1 MTSAALSVRRDATV
15 IGLVGAAHFSSHF
28 FQLAIPPL
36 FPLLRTELGVGYTEL
51 GLIPS
56 VFFLVSGICQALVG
70 VLVDRNG
77 ARPVLLAGLALLAT
91 ATGLAGLVSEY
102 WMLLPLA
109 ALAGMGNS
117 VFHPA
122 DLSILSHKVSPARM
136 GRAFSIHQL
145 GGTLGYAAAPVAIFG
160 LASLAGWRTALVGA
174 GVLGLC
180 VVALLAA
187 AGDLIAT
194 EPGTGK
200 ASPRRPT
207 EGRGTRPDTQGVQT
221 TQPVG
226 YAALISS
233 PAMIMAF
240 LYFLLASA
248 GGSGVQTFSIPALI
262 RLYDLAPG
270 LASNALTGYLL
281 ASAAGIFVGG
291 LLADRTA
298 RHDRVAITGLVA
310 GTCLML
316 AAASGA
322 LQVAP
327 VLVLLAGAGFCVG
340 ATAPSRDMLIRA
352 ATPKGATGKA
362 FGFVY
367 SGLDAGSTL
376 APAIFGILLDAGLP
390 QAVFLGVGLLY
401 GLTIFTVVQ
410 VRRGRQT

>member
-1 MTSAALSVRRDATV
+1 MTSATLSVRRDATV

-36 FPLLRTELGVGYTEL
+36 FPLLRTELGVGYAEL
-51 GLIPS
+51 GMIPS

-77 ARPVLLAGLALLAT
+77 AKPVLLAGLALLAT
-91 ATGLAGLVSEY
+91 ATGLAGLVSDY

-145 GGTLGYAAAPVAIFG
+145 GGTLGYAAAPVAVFG
-160 LASLAGWRTALVGA
+160 FAALVGWRTALVGA

-187 AGDLIAT
+187 AGDRIAT
-194 EPGTGK
+194 EPGAGK

-207 EGRGTRPDTQGVQT
+207 GGQPPRPDTQGA
-221 TQPVG
+221 QPVG

-262 RLYDLAPG
+262 KLYDLAPA

-281 ASAAGIFVGG
+281 ASAAGIFAGG

-298 RHDRVAITGLVA
+298 RHDRVAITGLVV

-316 AAASGA
+316 TAASGT
-322 LQVAP
+322 LPVAP

-376 APAIFGILLDAGLP
+376 APAVFGILLDAGFP

-401 GLTIFTVVQ
+401 GLTIFTVIQ
-410 VRRGRQT
+410 VRRGRRT